1 MLQVLS
7 PKPHV
12 DAMHGEPVLVANVE
26 HCGDDVQHPILCS
39 CRATHVYV
47 GKNDRVE
54 FTNALASLQ
63 PKMCRQTSPFEQVA
77 DAPESLAQHDEPPE
91 PEKYADVQRFERMS
105 HVFVEQ
111 MLPSLQSL
119 FDAHVHCVSM
129 PVWHDLKPGL
139 NASGKHALRKHVT
152 VLLFTHCDMSSQQ
165 PEKRSVGTQS
175 FALHISWLHSVG
187 VDGQPLLATQQ
198 LVRSGR

>member
-47 GKNDRVE
+47 GKNDSVE

-63 PKMCRQTSPFEQVA
+63 PKCVDKRHRSNKLPMRQS
-77 DAPESLAQHDEPPE
+77 
-91 PEKYADVQRFERMS
+91 R
-105 HVFVEQ
+105 
-111 MLPSLQSL
+111 
-119 FDAHVHCVSM
+119 
-129 PVWHDLKPGL
+129 
-139 NASGKHALRKHVT
+139 
-152 VLLFTHCDMSSQQ
+152 
-165 PEKRSVGTQS
+165 
-175 FALHISWLHSVG
+175 
-187 VDGQPLLATQQ
+187 
-198 LVRSGR
+198 